1 MSIDQ
6 IYQKAVLIS
15 LYYRPAKRE
24 LPKFKIN
31 GNDLDGNGIPDDQ
44 EGEQAQEQ
52 EEKSMPEEF
61 SDKTNQLLEYI
72 EKTYLKGIVGANVG
86 DGKSILEKMKLAE
99 NSNKVCTSIKAPL
112 ILKTL
117 ASRPRQWIM
126 DLTIFSLRDPHPL
139 PVPWSHLWST
149 WGS

>member
-1 MSIDQ
+1 MSFNDQ
-6 IYQKAVLIS
+6 IYQKARFIL

-86 DGKSILEKMKLAE
+86 DGKSILEKMKLAGD
-99 NSNKVCTSIKAPL
+99 SNKVCESLQAPIK
-112 ILKTL
+112 LKHL
-117 ASRPRQWIM
+117 FLGQGNGLWI
-126 DLTIFSLRDPHPL
+126 
-139 PVPWSHLWST
+139 
-149 WGS
+149 

>member
-1 MSIDQ
+1 MSIDFIKPRANTHLF
-6 IYQKAVLIS
+6 IYLTHF
-15 LYYRPAKRE
+15 RPAKRE

-31 GNDLDGNGIPDDQ
+31 GRDLDGNGIPDDE

-86 DGKSILEKMKLAE
+86 DGKNILEKMKLAE
-99 NSNKVCTSIKAPL
+99 NSNKVGTAKKVFNID
-112 ILKTL
+112 
-117 ASRPRQWIM
+117 Q
-126 DLTIFSLRDPHPL
+126 
-139 PVPWSHLWST
+139 HLF
-149 WGS
+149 